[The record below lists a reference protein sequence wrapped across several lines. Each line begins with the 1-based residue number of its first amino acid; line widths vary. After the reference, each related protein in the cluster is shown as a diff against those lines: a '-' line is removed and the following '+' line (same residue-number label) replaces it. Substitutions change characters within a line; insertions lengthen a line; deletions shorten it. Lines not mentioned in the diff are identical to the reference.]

1 VDLKST
7 DFVTLARAVKTQGR
21 HGEVAAEIHSDIPGR
36 LHAGMK
42 ILALAEDGS
51 RRELQIDD
59 VWPHKNWLVLKFAG
73 VDSISS
79 AEILIGC
86 ELQLPASERAKLE
99 PGTFYV
105 NDLVGC
111 ALFDRGHEVG
121 VVNDVRFGAG
131 EAPLLVVG
139 SGKNELEIPYAQV
152 FLERVDLEHKR
163 IEMNLP
169 EGLLEVNAPLTEE
182 EKREQQNR
190 SS

>member
-1 VDLKST
+1 LN
-7 DFVTLARAVKTQGR
+7 DFITLARVIKTQGR
-21 HGEVAAEIHSDIPGR
+21 HGEVAAEIHTDVPGR

-42 ILALAEDGS
+42 ILALSEAGS

-73 VDSISS
+73 VDSISD
-79 AEILIGC
+79 AEVLIGC
-86 ELQLPASERAKLE
+86 ELQVPASERAKLE
-99 PGTFYV
+99 EGAFYV
-105 NDLVGC
+105 SDLIGC
-111 ALFDRGHEVG
+111 ALFDSGREVG
-121 VVNDVRFGAG
+121 VVSDVRFGAG

-139 SGKNELEIPYAQV
+139 SGKHEIPYAQV

-182 EKREQQNR
+182 EKQEQR
-190 SS
+190 KGKSI

>member
-1 VDLKST
+1 VADLNSNA
-7 DFVTLARAVKTQGR
+7 FITLARVVKTQGR
-21 HGEVAAEIHSDIPGR
+21 YGEVAAEIHTDVPGR

-42 ILALAEDGS
+42 ILALSEAGS

-73 VDSISS
+73 VDSISD
-79 AEILIGC
+79 AEVLIGC
-86 ELQLPASERAKLE
+86 ELQVPASERAKLE
-99 PGTFYV
+99 EGAFYV
-105 NDLVGC
+105 SDLIGC
-111 ALFDRGHEVG
+111 ALFDSGREVG
-121 VVNDVRFGAG
+121 VVSDVRFGAG

-139 SGKNELEIPYAQV
+139 SGKHEIPYAQV

-182 EKREQQNR
+182 EKQEQR
-190 SS
+190 KGKSI